1 MTFRHYAIIHHLV
14 VLPEPIEIH
23 FFVSGFI
30 RWVKPMGCEDIN
42 VKDVKARMVSLQ
54 LGPYYT
60 TMILD
65 GK

>member
-1 MTFRHYAIIHHLV
+1 
-14 VLPEPIEIH
+14 
-23 FFVSGFI
+23 
-30 RWVKPMGCEDIN
+30 MGCEDIN

-54 LGPYYT
+54 LGPCYA

>member
-1 MTFRHYAIIHHLV
+1 
-14 VLPEPIEIH
+14 
-23 FFVSGFI
+23 
-30 RWVKPMGCEDIN
+30 MGCEDIN